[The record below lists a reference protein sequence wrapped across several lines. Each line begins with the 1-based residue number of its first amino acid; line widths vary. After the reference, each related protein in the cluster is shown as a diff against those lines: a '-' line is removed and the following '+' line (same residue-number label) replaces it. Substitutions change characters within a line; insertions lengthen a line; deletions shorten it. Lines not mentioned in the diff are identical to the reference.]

1 MRKQTFLLEN
11 TLKIVISKF
20 LLVSFILLALTS
32 NSDSK
37 EKWLLDKKISKI
49 TFEVPVLFATNVIG
63 EFKEINGFVEIDLEN
78 KKNNKAI
85 LSVSIKSVET
95 NYEKYRDLLLSN
107 IFFDLSNYPI
117 GVLDTKKFSYENE
130 TELNLNIELTIKGI
144 SKIIETKLEIKK
156 LSNEIVQIIGTSEF
170 SRNEFNI
177 GTGSWRNTT
186 FLKDNIKIKSNIFLI
201 KE

>member
-1 MRKQTFLLEN
+1 MRNCKNVEN